1 MAKFNTPTTL
11 NNGDES
17 KYFKWL
23 TKAEENQIFSQID
36 ALPISQYEK
45 NLRADTMYKEMLNK
59 KKHTQFLNDRMEATN
74 EINDRAASS
83 KDPVESKTLKTQW
96 KFWQLADMVRN
107 LMYEKEWMN
116 LDNFQD
122 EDVVAAFLKDNPNM
136 VDQFNSFMNWDISA
150 ESFSE
155 RNWFNYNAIDKAV
168 DEVFWSANWTTAS
181 YINQQSEWE
190 WNDNL
195 FWRLDTET
203 LDQWASVK
211 WFLKNLAKSTWNV
224 VADVWNMVANP
235 FDTVNS
241 LAKTAVGAWMNAFWL
256 DDNTDEEWWLA
267 EANQVADWLWD
278 FLKERYWGKKEILN
292 TLYSDPMW
300 VVSDIASV
308 VTWWSWIVK
317 SVAWGIAKGAAKVWL
332 ANTARTAWNISKTA
346 GRVMNFADK
355 VDPYTQAMRT
365 YAKWWE
371 KVIEYWKKWAEYAK
385 NNINLDSFVWLD
397 SKTKKNIQDN
407 PYSAEVWEKAQN
419 YIEEN
424 GLPDKSQRV
433 SKDLM
438 QWVADEVQA
447 EVNKLKQQLWET
459 SPEYKKLK
467 ESGAKV
473 SFYDIN
479 NKINEILENAGVQIS
494 PKWWLDFSKT
504 AISPTEAWAIRR
516 IYNWARTTD
525 EMDIAE
531 YMRYRKAIDQLN
543 LWEDTKGTPWKNVIK
558 EIREAWNTVAHEQ
571 VWTLAELD
579 EQYSKMAKELDKVT
593 EWIVYREKRKA
604 GQLKDNFNQILK
616 NLDEPNRRRLSQR
629 LNELLPWV
637 EEKVRAINMLPKLI
651 DNYYRHDHVGDIL
664 KSFGV
669 YWWVA
674 WWFWWW
680 IPWAIAWAVWWYFLG
695 NAFNKLKKARW
706 EKALSKLSE
715 QGQERLAEIT
725 EKIQNKEELS
735 AAEKNYIKA
744 IWKNIEEWNF
754 KENQVSSKTAT
765 KQDVFDWLVESIES
779 ITDEANQY
787 TDADIKVMEQYLE
800 ESRKDLSENDYK
812 NLKEFLNYQKNE
824 YEIAKGEREFY
835 ESWEAQRIINW
846 EYEKAV
852 KDFQSRILKIENE
865 EKNVGKV
872 AGKKVNRAYA
882 EQQQRNLEAKRERLI
897 EEIWEYYWIDQF
909 EAADKYDQLR
919 DSANVNKV
927 KYQVADE
934 SWKQYKQYKLDWKER
949 ADYEKL
955 AKENKLYD
963 REQTLDWLKYD
974 IIQSKER
981 WYDISE
987 ELFIQRKVAEDW
999 IKRIQESIDTWKW
1012 YWVWWDNFVT
1022 DKAVLNKL
1030 MDEKKKIIDY
1040 IDNFD
1045 ESTLKEY
1052 NWLGL
1057 SEEKISQQINS
1068 KEFKDFIWDSIAKNP
1083 DGTPKDLYHWTTD
1096 WWFTVFDINR
1106 SWRNANK
1113 LWPWIYLSNEPKVAR
1128 EYTKHMNQETGKLYK
1143 EDYDTPE
1150 IMKVYARL
1158 ENPLMIDKELID
1170 LDAVKKVLKEW
1181 TKEYFFDNEI
1191 PFFLNWK
1198 IELTKD
1204 QIKALPKDKRVDLY
1218 VDYLSKWN
1226 DIQDVNK
1233 ELLNQVSRAYRDNLE
1248 QWLQNLSKATWKD
1261 WVFFEKWWSEQYVL
1275 WDNSQVKSATD
1286 NIWTFD
1292 KNNPDIRFQKYWTAG
1307 QWERWVT
1314 AAEWLNIRNFKN
1326 WKSVQELAD
1335 SYWIKTNI
1343 VDSISTPT
1351 GQKAYWMYWDRVI
1364 TLAKD
1369 LKESTVPHEL
1379 LHATFDMVD
1388 QWKKNQIL
1396 DGIKERLKVDDVQ
1409 AEEWLADNFSEYYRT
1424 WKFDTKAIPT
1434 TLSWKIKQFFQQIKE
1449 YIDWT
1454 YANRKE
1460 IQNLFDDI
1468 IDGKLEWEYW
1478 VYSDPKFQSVWHGSP
1493 YSFEKFDSTHMG
1505 EWEWAQAHGWGHYV
1519 AVDKDTWKRYA
1530 WLKKRM
1536 NNFTYKGKEWNQMI
1550 ADGSWQDVPQLN
1562 DLVHEMQWYDISF
1575 DEAKQKRLDYLK
1587 NDIENM
1593 TEWLKDDSLKEMHNT
1608 YRRLIEKNKQGIK
1621 DLEKIKKS
1629 DFEWIDR
1636 NLYEIDIPDPVKK
1649 NTPTGRN
1656 YLDEWKIIRKWQVDK
1671 FLNVAKE
1678 KLKSDEYN
1686 KLKDYVD
1693 KWNINWWMIT
1703 EDLYSALDNS
1713 LWWQKQASKFLES
1726 LGYDWIHY
1734 FWGQDWEAYV
1744 IFNDDSLKINSH
1756 EQY

>member
-74 EINDRAASS
+74 EINDRASSS
-83 KDPVESKTLKTQW
+83 KDPVESQTLKTQW

-116 LDNFQD
+116 LDNYQD

-181 YINQQSEWE
+181 YINQQSGWE
-190 WNDNL
+190 WNDEL

-241 LAKTAVGAWMNAFWL
+241 LAKTAVWAWMNAFWL
-256 DDNTDEEWWLA
+256 DDNLDEEWWLA

-424 GLPDKSQRV
+424 WLPDKSQRV

-629 LNELLPWV
+629 LDELLPWV

-674 WWFWWW
+674 WGFWWW

-735 AAEKNYIKA
+735 TAEKNYIKA

-765 KQDVFDWLVESIES
+765 KQDVYNGLVEAIES
-779 ITDEANQY
+779 ITDEWNQY

-846 EYEKAV
+846 EDEKAV
-852 KDFQSRILKIENE
+852 KDFQSRILRIENE

-927 KYQVADE
+927 KFQVAEPTTSKAFKDWFWDWENDPKNASKIVDE
-934 SWKQYKQYKLDWKER
+934 SWKPL
-949 ADYEKL
+949 
-955 AKENKLYD
+955 
-963 REQTLDWLKYD
+963 
-974 IIQSKER
+974 
-981 WYDISE
+981 
-987 ELFIQRKVAEDW
+987 VA
-999 IKRIQESIDTWKW
+999 
-1012 YWVWWDNFVT
+1012 
-1022 DKAVLNKL
+1022 
-1030 MDEKKKIIDY
+1030 
-1040 IDNFD
+1040 
-1045 ESTLKEY
+1045 
-1052 NWLGL
+1052 
-1057 SEEKISQQINS
+1057 
-1068 KEFKDFIWDSIAKNP
+1068 
-1083 DGTPKDLYHWTTD
+1083 YHWTHWD
-1096 WWFTVFDINR
+1096 FTIF
-1106 SWRNANK
+1106 
-1113 LWPWIYLSNEPKVAR
+1113 
-1128 EYTKHMNQETGKLYK
+1128 
-1143 EDYDTPE
+1143 
-1150 IMKVYARL
+1150 
-1158 ENPLMIDKELID
+1158 DKEKIWSNTNN
-1170 LDAVKKVLKEW
+1170 EW
-1181 TKEYFFDNEI
+1181 LFGKWFYFTTDSKY
-1191 PFFLNWK
+1191 W
-1198 IELTKD
+1198 
-1204 QIKALPKDKRVDLY
+1204 
-1218 VDYLSKWN
+1218 DYYKW
-1226 DIQDVNK
+1226 
-1233 ELLNQVSRAYRDNLE
+1233 
-1248 QWLQNLSKATWKD
+1248 
-1261 WVFFEKWWSEQYVL
+1261 KWWSKDRVEWKTMQVYLDIKNPFMWNDYKWPQAIEKLRKELWLPKSVL
-1275 WDNSQVKSATD
+1275 EWNNHWDNGIHVFTKPEQSRRFTEALEKAWYDWVWFKYDNSAQDEIVAFNSNQIKSATD
-1286 NIWTFD
+1286 NVWTFD

-1307 QWERWVT
+1307 QWEKWVT

-1335 SYWIKTNI
+1335 TYWIKTNI

-1364 TLAKD
+1364 TLARD

-1388 QWKKNQIL
+1388 QTKKNQIL
-1396 DGIKERLKVDDVQ
+1396 DGIKERLKV
-1409 AEEWLADNFSEYYRT
+1409 
-1424 WKFDTKAIPT
+1424 
-1434 TLSWKIKQFFQQIKE
+1434 
-1449 YIDWT
+1449 
-1454 YANRKE
+1454 
-1460 IQNLFDDI
+1460 
-1468 IDGKLEWEYW
+1468 
-1478 VYSDPKFQSVWHGSP
+1478 
-1493 YSFEKFDSTHMG
+1493 
-1505 EWEWAQAHGWGHYV
+1505 
-1519 AVDKDTWKRYA
+1519 
-1530 WLKKRM
+1530 
-1536 NNFTYKGKEWNQMI
+1536 
-1550 ADGSWQDVPQLN
+1550 
-1562 DLVHEMQWYDISF
+1562 
-1575 DEAKQKRLDYLK
+1575 
-1587 NDIENM
+1587 
-1593 TEWLKDDSLKEMHNT
+1593 
-1608 YRRLIEKNKQGIK
+1608 
-1621 DLEKIKKS
+1621 
-1629 DFEWIDR
+1629 
-1636 NLYEIDIPDPVKK
+1636 
-1649 NTPTGRN
+1649 
-1656 YLDEWKIIRKWQVDK
+1656 
-1671 FLNVAKE
+1671 
-1678 KLKSDEYN
+1678 
-1686 KLKDYVD
+1686 
-1693 KWNINWWMIT
+1693 
-1703 EDLYSALDNS
+1703 
-1713 LWWQKQASKFLES
+1713 
-1726 LGYDWIHY
+1726 GY
-1734 FWGQDWEAYV
+1734 
-1744 IFNDDSLKINSH
+1744 
-1756 EQY
+1756 

>member
-116 LDNFQD
+116 LDNYQD

-190 WNDNL
+190 WNDEL

-224 VADVWNMVANP
+224 VADVGNMVANP

-256 DDNTDEEWWLA
+256 DDNTDDEWWLA

-278 FLKERYWGKKEILN
+278 FLKERYWGKQEILN

-317 SVAWGIAKGAAKVWL
+317 SLAWWIAKGAAKVWL

-424 GLPDKSQRV
+424 WLPDKSQRV

-479 NKINEILENAGVQIS
+479 NRINEILENAGVQIS
-494 PKWWLDFSKT
+494 PKWGLDFSKT

-516 IYNWARTTD
+516 IYNWAKSTD

-629 LNELLPWV
+629 LDELLPWV

-680 IPWAIAWAVWWYFLG
+680 IPWAIAWAVWWYFLW

-735 AAEKNYIKA
+735 TAEKNYIKA

-846 EYEKAV
+846 EDEKAV

-872 AGKKVNRAYA
+872 AGKKVNRTYA

-897 EEIWEYYWIDQF
+897 EEIWEYYWINQF

-919 DSANVNKV
+919 DTANVNKV
-927 KYQVADE
+927 KFQVAE
-934 SWKQYKQYKLDWKER
+934 P
-949 ADYEKL
+949 
-955 AKENKLYD
+955 
-963 REQTLDWLKYD
+963 T
-974 IIQSKER
+974 
-981 WYDISE
+981 
-987 ELFIQRKVAEDW
+987 
-999 IKRIQESIDTWKW
+999 T
-1012 YWVWWDNFVT
+1012 
-1022 DKAVLNKL
+1022 
-1030 MDEKKKIIDY
+1030 
-1040 IDNFD
+1040 
-1045 ESTLKEY
+1045 
-1052 NWLGL
+1052 
-1057 SEEKISQQINS
+1057 S
-1068 KEFKDFIWDSIAKNP
+1068 KEFKDWFWDWENDPKNASKIVNE
-1083 DGTPKDLYHWTTD
+1083 DWTPKIVYHWTPYKEQINIFDKNRAWKTQSADFKWIFFTD
-1096 WWFTVFDINR
+1096 EKWVADIF
-1106 SWRNANK
+1106 SHEQLPWSSSFFVK
-1113 LWPWIYLSNEPKVAR
+1113 LWEKGNVYSTYLNIKNPLDFNQKITRDLAEELYNYRKIEPQYWWWVLDYYPWAKWKEEFINQVMNSHPQNIKFLLDMDKVEKAW
-1128 EYTKHMNQETGKLYK
+1128 YDWYIAKMYWW
-1143 EDYDTPE
+1143 DTPW
-1150 IMKVYARL
+1150 
-1158 ENPLMIDKELID
+1158 N
-1170 LDAVKKVLKEW
+1170 
-1181 TKEYFFDNEI
+1181 EYVVWDSN
-1191 PFFLNWK
+1191 
-1198 IELTKD
+1198 
-1204 QIKALPKDKRVDLY
+1204 QI
-1218 VDYLSKWN
+1218 
-1226 DIQDVNK
+1226 
-1233 ELLNQVSRAYRDNLE
+1233 
-1248 QWLQNLSKATWKD
+1248 
-1261 WVFFEKWWSEQYVL
+1261 
-1275 WDNSQVKSATD
+1275 KSATD
-1286 NIWTFD
+1286 NVWTFD

-1307 QWERWVT
+1307 QWEKWVT

-1335 SYWIKTNI
+1335 TYWIKTNI

-1364 TLAKD
+1364 TLARD

-1379 LHATFDMVD
+1379 LHAIFDMVD
-1388 QWKKNQIL
+1388 KWKKNQIL
-1396 DGIKERLKVDDVQ
+1396 DGIKKRLKVDDVQ

-1424 WKFDTKAIPT
+1424 GKFDTKSIPT
-1434 TLSWKIKQFFQQIKE
+1434 TFVWKVKQFFQQIKE

-1460 IQNLFDDI
+1460 IQKLFDDI

-1478 VYSDPKFQSVWHGSP
+1478 VYSDPKFQSVWHGS
-1493 YSFEKFDSTHMG
+1493 SAVFDRFDSTHMW
-1505 EWEWAQAHGWGHYV
+1505 EWEWNQAHGWWHYV
-1519 AVDKDTWKRYA
+1519 AVNKDTAKKYANMGRRKEWVWKYKWKSLDELNNLKVDSDMGRSKISEDESA
-1530 WLKKRM
+1530 WLLVLKQMDNSDMSAKEAINHLLQGNKK
-1536 NNFTYKGKEWNQMI
+1536 FIEDVKWFIKKWWDEYLTAEEWEEELPKLI
-1550 ADGSWQDVPQLN
+1550 
-1562 DLVHEMQWYDISF
+1562 ET
-1575 DEAKQKRLDYLK
+1575 QKVL
-1587 NDIENM
+1587 ENM
-1593 TEWLKDDSLKEMHNT
+1593 KE
-1608 YRRLIEKNKQGIK
+1608 
-1621 DLEKIKKS
+1621 S
-1629 DFEWIDR
+1629 DFESPKR
-1636 NLYEIDIPDPVKK
+1636 NLYELDIPDSVKK
-1649 NTPTGRN
+1649 DTPTGSN
-1656 YLDEWKIIRKWQVDK
+1656 YIEEDAEIAKPQYMKII
-1671 FLNVAKE
+1671 NEAKSRWLLDTRHLDYYIDYATAWHWNKMTWYSLYRALE
-1678 KLKSDEYN
+1678 EMMWSDE
-1686 KLKDYVD
+1686 K
-1693 KWNINWWMIT
+1693 
-1703 EDLYSALDNS
+1703 
-1713 LWWQKQASKFLES
+1713 ASKFLES
-1726 LGYDWIHY
+1726 LWYDGIHY
-1734 FWGQDWEAYV
+1734 FWEQDWEAYV
-1744 IFNDDSLKINSH
+1744 IFNDNSLDIKNRH
-1756 EQY
+1756 ES

>member
-190 WNDNL
+190 WNDEL

-256 DDNTDEEWWLA
+256 DDNLDDEWWLA
-267 EANQVADWLWD
+267 EANQVADWLGD

-424 GLPDKSQRV
+424 WLPDKSQRV

-629 LNELLPWV
+629 LDELLPWV

-664 KSFGV
+664 KSFWV

-735 AAEKNYIKA
+735 TAEKNYIKA

-846 EYEKAV
+846 EDEKAV
-852 KDFQSRILKIENE
+852 KDFQSRILRIENE
-865 EKNVGKV
+865 EKNVWKV

-927 KYQVADE
+927 KFQVADDLE
-934 SWKQYKQYKLDWKER
+934 AQYSER
-949 ADYEKL
+949 
-955 AKENKLYD
+955 
-963 REQTLDWLKYD
+963 
-974 IIQSKER
+974 
-981 WYDISE
+981 
-987 ELFIQRKVAEDW
+987 F
-999 IKRIQESIDTWKW
+999 
-1012 YWVWWDNFVT
+1012 
-1022 DKAVLNKL
+1022 
-1030 MDEKKKIIDY
+1030 
-1040 IDNFD
+1040 
-1045 ESTLKEY
+1045 
-1052 NWLGL
+1052 
-1057 SEEKISQQINS
+1057 
-1068 KEFKDFIWDSIAKNP
+1068 
-1083 DGTPKDLYHWTTD
+1083 
-1096 WWFTVFDINR
+1096 
-1106 SWRNANK
+1106 
-1113 LWPWIYLSNEPKVAR
+1113 NE
-1128 EYTKHMNQETGKLYK
+1128 
-1143 EDYDTPE
+1143 
-1150 IMKVYARL
+1150 
-1158 ENPLMIDKELID
+1158 
-1170 LDAVKKVLKEW
+1170 
-1181 TKEYFFDNEI
+1181 
-1191 PFFLNWK
+1191 
-1198 IELTKD
+1198 
-1204 QIKALPKDKRVDLY
+1204 
-1218 VDYLSKWN
+1218 
-1226 DIQDVNK
+1226 
-1233 ELLNQVSRAYRDNLE
+1233 
-1248 QWLQNLSKATWKD
+1248 
-1261 WVFFEKWWSEQYVL
+1261 
-1275 WDNSQVKSATD
+1275 
-1286 NIWTFD
+1286 
-1292 KNNPDIRFQKYWTAG
+1292 NNPDIRFQKYWTAW
-1307 QWERWVT
+1307 QWEKWVT

-1326 WKSVQELAD
+1326 WKSVKELAD
-1335 SYWIKTNI
+1335 NYWIKTHI
-1343 VDSISTPT
+1343 VQSISTPEW
-1351 GQKAYWMYWDRVI
+1351 QKAYGMYWDRVI
-1364 TLAKD
+1364 TLARD

-1396 DGIKERLKVDDVQ
+1396 DGIKKRLKVDDVQ

-1424 WKFDTKAIPT
+1424 GKFDTKSIPT
-1434 TLSWKIKQFFQQIKE
+1434 TFVWKVKQFFQQIKE

-1493 YSFEKFDSTHMG
+1493 AAFEKFDSSHMW
-1505 EWEWAQAHGWGHYV
+1505 EWEWAQAHGRGHYV
-1519 AVDKDTWKRYA
+1519 AVNKETGEKYA
-1530 WLKKRM
+1530 NMGK
-1536 NNFTYKGKEWNQMI
+1536 NNWNVMYYKGKEVDYNTPEWKAAWMI
-1550 ADGSWQDVPQLN
+1550 A
-1562 DLVHEMQWYDISF
+1562 E
-1575 DEAKQKRLDYLK
+1575 KLDY
-1587 NDIENM
+1587 DTIENAKEQVKNELEM
-1593 TEWLKDDSLKEMHNT
+1593 DREEYAEDWNTEKVKEIDKMIESIDDITGGWS
-1608 YRRLIEKNKQGIK
+1608 
-1621 DLEKIKKS
+1621 
-1629 DFEWIDR
+1629 
-1636 NLYEIDIPDPVKK
+1636 NLYKLDIPDPIKK
-1649 NTPTGRN
+1649 DTPTGSN
-1656 YLDEWKIIRKWQVDK
+1656 YLDEFRYIDDDTIAKFNLALQKVDWEK
-1671 FLNVAKE
+1671 ALDFAIALD
-1678 KLKSDEYN
+1678 KLKTADWTTNVYWEQIYNQLAKVFWSD
-1686 KLKDYVD
+1686 KK
-1693 KWNINWWMIT
+1693 
-1703 EDLYSALDNS
+1703 
-1713 LWWQKQASKFLES
+1713 ASKFLES
-1726 LGYDWIHY
+1726 LWYDGIHY
-1734 FWGQDWEAYV
+1734 FWWRDWEAYV
-1744 IFNDDSLKINSH
+1744 IFNDDALKINSH